1 VGLKCFLQLERL
13 EKQKG
18 KPSREE
24 GVSWRTL
31 VFCFSSLST
40 PPLASPIR
48 HHPKMHLPEV
58 ALSCR
63 VACVAPFIQNKSRF
77 PVIYFRSLSS
87 AKKSKKNTLRVS
99 NPRGPDA
106 LPARLRDFIPSESR
120 FLVVIT
126 FLNESLSR
134 SLSRPRLAPREME
147 RCERSHC
154 DAATGNAWR
163 IFQHSRH
170 TLK

>member
-1 VGLKCFLQLERL
+1 LERL

-40 PPLASPIR
+40 PPLLLPPQRNNPGLLSQTCQAGMNRIPAIPYPPIR

-77 PVIYFRSLSS
+77 TVIYFRSLSS
-87 AKKSKKNTLRVS
+87 NCERERGKRKKNMRTRFRVLDS
-99 NPRGPDA
+99 
-106 LPARLRDFIPSESR
+106 
-120 FLVVIT
+120 
-126 FLNESLSR
+126 
-134 SLSRPRLAPREME
+134 RLAKW
-147 RCERSHC
+147 
-154 DAATGNAWR
+154 NAVNAR
-163 IFQHSRH
+163 IVMLLPGMPGAFFNTRVTH
-170 TLK
+170 